1 MAGSIFEEYGK
12 CLSKLEKDQSES
24 IKGTGKLKK
33 LCKNLESL
41 RGKYQNARK
50 KNNAS
55 DLRKYYVEACNLFE
69 KLKNSL
75 IEQSEKQEEIDKYF
89 KEKPLNELELKTK
102 DDIKEDIKNYFGIK
116 K

>member
-1 MAGSIFEEYGK
+1 MPNLFEEYEK
-12 CLSKLEKDQSES
+12 NLSKLEKDYYES
-24 IKGTGKLKK
+24 SKKVGKIRK
-33 LCKNLESL
+33 LCKELENL
-41 RGKYQNARK
+41 RGKYQNAK
-50 KNNAS
+50 KKGNAS

-75 IEQSEKQEEIDKYF
+75 IEQSKKQEEIDKYF